1 MKRSLIFIISLMFFL
16 GFTMLSCS
24 AKNNLFSDG
33 AETESSEEEEDQDVT
48 KSSDSSSTSQYS
60 TDEES
65 VSDDDSTSDDDDSTS
80 DDDDSTS
87 DDDEIS
93 LNDDEEEILTIT
105 EEAKEKCKY
114 FSKDLKKNIH
124 GAEFKIKDYTSD
136 PSKYY
141 VLNDNTISFSVPL
154 ICKTSRVGNDTKPIV
169 EADIES
175 CQFED
180 YKNSSVIRYEVT
192 YIFTITNINASTD
205 CDNMTHV
212 LQVGKRR
219 EGNGCFDPETRIRSI
234 EGREVPIKLLN
245 KGDKVF
251 NPLNKKFMTVEE
263 LVVGPEE
270 LPMVEVQ
277 VAGKV
282 VKVSSTHAFITKK
295 GQKMAMDVNL
305 NDEIA
310 LEDGKTMYPVQR
322 VSLVLPVDKKQQVY
336 NIKLK
341 SSSKDPKEHA
351 VLANGVVSGDLFLQ
365 SELERKAGKTVK
377 ADKKEVK
384 KDVKAD
390 KKDLKKEEAKEVKK
404 EEVKK

>member
-1 MKRSLIFIISLMFFL
+1 MKRSLIFIISIMFFL

-24 AKNNLFSDG
+24 GKSNLFSGG
-33 AETESSEEEEDQDVT
+33 AGSENTEEEDQDT
-48 KSSDSSSTSQYS
+48 TASSDSSSSSQYS
-60 TDEES
+60 DYDDLI
-65 VSDDDSTSDDDDSTS
+65 SDDDN
-80 DDDDSTS
+80 STS
-87 DDDEIS
+87 DDDEDIS
-93 LNDDEEEILTIT
+93 LNDDEEEIITIP

-114 FSKDLKKNIH
+114 FTTDSVENVH
-124 GAEFKIKDYTSD
+124 GVKVNIKDYTSD

-141 VLNDNTISFSVPL
+141 VLNDDTISFSVAM
-154 ICKTSRVGNDTKPIV
+154 ICKTKNGKVGNATNPIV
-169 EADIES
+169 EADIDS
-175 CQFED
+175 CQTDD
-180 YKNSSVIRYEVT
+180 YKNNTIVRYDVT
-192 YIFTITNINASTD
+192 YIFTVKNISASSD
-205 CDNMTHV
+205 CNMTKA
-212 LQVGKRR
+212 LQVGNRR
-219 EGNGCFDPETRIRSI
+219 IGNGCFDPETRIRSI

-251 NPLNKKFMTVEE
+251 NPLNKKFMEIE
-263 LVVGPEE
+263 KLVVGPEE

-310 LEDGKTMYPVQR
+310 LEDGKTMHPVER

-341 SSSKDPKEHA
+341 SNSKDPKEHA

-365 SELERKAGKTVK
+365 SELEKKAGKSVK

-390 KKDLKKEEAKEVKK
+390 KKEVKKEEAKDVKK